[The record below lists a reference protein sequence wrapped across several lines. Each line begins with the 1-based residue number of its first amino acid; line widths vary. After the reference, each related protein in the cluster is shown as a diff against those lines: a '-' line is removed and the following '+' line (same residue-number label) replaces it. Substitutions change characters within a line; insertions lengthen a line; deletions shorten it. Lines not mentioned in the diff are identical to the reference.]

1 MLVFMPI
8 VLITIIVGCGGND
21 NVNQPDDTQ
30 PQAEI
35 YEDENE
41 NEEVFELE
49 IEEPTGFIFDTKEGI
64 LFMENVKSEYDKNG
78 KYYAYADTAI
88 ENLLTNF
95 WHERRNIFYD
105 GYPQKTASAFHYWWY
120 AHGIDAL
127 ADAYIRTG
135 NEKYKEYA
143 DIVLGTIVRRNNG
156 ITNDY
161 YDDMLWMAIAL
172 LRFYDATGEEKY
184 KEYVEILWEDIKR
197 GWNDN
202 MGGGIAWRKSQLDYK
217 NTPSNAP
224 AVILAARM
232 YRLFKNPEDFEW
244 AKKIYEYQ
252 KETLV
257 DKVTGQVWDGINR
270 EGNGRI
276 DKNWNFT
283 YCHGVY
289 IGAGV
294 ELYKITGEEVYLD
307 DAKKTANYALNT
319 FFNERNG
326 TFTESG
332 EGDGGLFKGIMT
344 RYMTELYLISPDM
357 SGIKSKLEMCAE
369 TLRESGTTE
378 EGLFAKNGYRILR
391 NGDGYDLST
400 QLSGVMLYEMMAVIE
415 GNVLSKEE

>member
-1 MLVFMPI
+1 MI
-8 VLITIIVGCGGND
+8 LILIISATAISACGGTAD
-21 NVNQPDDTQ
+21 ISDDIASQ
-30 PQAEI
+30 PQTEFIEAE
-35 YEDENE
+35 ENKE
-41 NEEVFELE
+41 TETT
-49 IEEPTGFIFDTKEGI
+49 EPAGFIFDVKEGI
-64 LFMENVKSEYDKNG
+64 LFMENINIEFNKDG

-88 ENLLTNF
+88 ENLLANY
-95 WHERRNIFYD
+95 WNERRNLFYD
-105 GYPQKTASAFHYWWY
+105 SYPQKNASAFHYWWY
-120 AHGIDAL
+120 AHGIDTL

-135 NEKYKEYA
+135 NERYKQYA
-143 DIVLGTIVRRNNG
+143 DNILDRIVRQNSG

-172 LRFYDATGEEKY
+172 LRFYDKTGEEKY
-184 KEYVEILWEDIKR
+184 AEYVNTLWEDIKG

-224 AVILAARM
+224 AVILAARL
-232 YRLFKNPEDFEW
+232 YRTFGNAEDFEL

-252 KETLV
+252 KKTLV
-257 DKVTGQVWDGINR
+257 DSITGQVWDGINR

-294 ELYKITGEEVYLD
+294 ELYKITGEEVYLE
-307 DAKKTANYALNT
+307 DAKKSAKYSLET

-332 EGDGGLFKGIMT
+332 EGDGGLFKGILT
-344 RYMTELYLISPDM
+344 RYLTGLYIISPDM
-357 SGIKSKLEMCAE
+357 TVIKEKLEMCAE

-378 EGLFAKNGYRILR
+378 EGLFVRNGYRIFR
-391 NGDGYDLST
+391 DDRYDLSV
-400 QLSGVMLYEMMAVIE
+400 QLSGVMLYEMLSIIE
-415 GNVLSKEE
+415 NMD